1 MQSFRDQVARTG
13 APAPAHGG
21 KPVKSVFP
29 ERRPP
34 LRRFFEGRGG
44 RRLGDRIAYV
54 TKPEFLEEE
63 TGLGAHWTEDRD
75 FSEAHALKKEPGL
88 AALLDIARRTGIAL
102 CIKG

>member
-1 MQSFRDQVARTG
+1 M
-13 APAPAHGG
+13 
-21 KPVKSVFP
+21 KSAFP

-44 RRLGDRIAYV
+44 RRLGDRIAYA
-54 TKPEFLEEE
+54 TKPELLGGEI
-63 TGLGAHWTEDRD
+63 GLGTHWTEDRD

-88 AALLDIARRTGIAL
+88 AALLDIARKTGIAL